1 MSRSFYQGEFDN
13 LFDVPV
19 GISIAHHEIHE
30 GDMYVHNQYDEDA
43 ASGHI
48 VQIFILTPAVADPQ
62 KRVHIAMAHESTG
75 EHRYTI
81 TEGCAYSS
89 GGAVMT
95 PTNRERGSVKTSSL
109 QSAYSGS
116 DKGSNK
122 IVVTGGTTMFDSWTG
137 AGKTQG
143 ASSRDSEEWVLAPN
157 TGYLFV
163 LTSKA
168 AGIPLEMTA
177 EWYEHTDKV

>member
-62 KRVHIAMAHESTG
+62 KRTG

-89 GGAVMT
+89 GGAAMT

-122 IVVTGGTTMFDSWTG
+122 IVVTGGTTMFDSWSG